1 MHYAHCVPHLLARTI
16 GRVLLALAMLAAIP
30 AAAQPAAGSI
40 HREFLPLGSGS
51 SVPLP
56 EGSWEVARSDTY
68 LVGPTQWQFHILRN
82 QSANSSVPVMIVR
95 HTTTTGQWGNTGCQA
110 QQSTHFMVNE
120 HGTRPSELLNK
131 CSRFFALPDPRT
143 WGEAIA
149 KNANPPFRNWW
160 MPVLPGLS
168 EVLATLN
175 TPSALLG
182 EMRVQQTNNRIVQV
196 EALIY
201 PPPGMRS
208 SEFRRRFVEG
218 TPAPEHDILGSWA
231 SIYIEAIQKSFLDKK
246 PQAILPLAM
255 GPVPQRLG
263 GPTLVAAA
271 TPAPAA
277 PAPAAL
283 APPPAAPTPAP
294 ARVNP
299 PVAAVPAPAL
309 AAPAPA
315 PAPVIAQ
322 APAPAA
328 AAAANNAAAAAERE
342 RIERERRAL
351 EQERQQVNQQLEA
364 MRQMLAKLQQ
374 ENAAAAKAQEARATA
389 AAAAPAAPPAPAAP
403 VVFAN
408 RKALVIGNDNYTHV
422 SKLMNAVADAEAMS
436 KSLEAVGYKVTKHV
450 NLDERRFKQV
460 LRDFRQNVQGGDEV
474 LFFFAGHGVQLGNAN
489 YLLPVDIRG
498 DGEDQ
503 VKDESILLQKIL
515 DEFDEKK
522 AKFTLAVIDACRDN
536 PFKSSKGR
544 AIGGRGLAPTSA
556 ATGQMVMFSAGAG
569 QQALDRLGDND
580 KERNGLFT
588 RIFVREM
595 TKPGVSVDRVL
606 RNVRNE
612 VVRLAKSVG
621 HEQTPALYDQA
632 IGEFFFKQ

>member
-1 MHYAHCVPHLLARTI
+1 MSDARTRFLSI
-16 GRVLLALAMLAAIP
+16 ARGLRSALAALTLAIALP
-30 AAAQPAAGSI
+30 AAAQPAVGSI
-40 HREFLPLGSGS
+40 HRDFVPLGSGS
-51 SVPLP
+51 SVALP
-56 EGSWEVARSDTY
+56 EGSWELTHSAPYVSGGGAAWQAYVLKNQSPDAGIPY
-68 LVGPTQWQFHILRN
+68 LVVRHSTATARWGPTACQTL
-82 QSANSSVPVMIVR
+82 SS
-95 HTTTTGQWGNTGCQA
+95 
-110 QQSTHFMVNE
+110 STHFMTNE
-120 HGTRPSELLNK
+120 HGTRSSEILNK
-131 CSRFFALPDPRT
+131 CSRFFAIGDSKALIENYPQHNDPGTR
-143 WGEAIA
+143 A
-149 KNANPPFRNWW
+149 WW
-160 MPVLPGLS
+160 KEVVPGLQGLRQTS
-168 EVLATLN
+168 GISVLLAEL
-175 TPSALLG
+175 
-182 EMRVQQTNNRIVQV
+182 RVQLFNQRAVQV
-196 EALIY
+196 EAFLY
-201 PPPGMRS
+201 PPRGVRAPQ
-208 SEFRRRFVEG
+208 FRQRFIDG
-218 TPAPEHDILGSWA
+218 KPDPEHDILNNWA
-231 SIYIEAIQKSFLDKK
+231 SIYIESMQKTFFDLK
-246 PQAILPLAM
+246 PQSVMPLAYT
-255 GPVPQRLG
+255 PNLQRGTGATQL
-263 GPTLVAAA
+263 AAT

-277 PAPAAL
+277 PTTTPAA
-283 APPPAAPTPAP
+283 TPVP
-294 ARVNP
+294 
-299 PVAAVPAPAL
+299 VPAPVATA
-309 AAPAPA
+309 AAP
-315 PAPVIAQ
+315 
-322 APAPAA
+322 
-328 AAAANNAAAAAERE
+328 NADTQAERQRLE
-342 RIERERRAL
+342 NERRAF
-351 EQERQQVNQQLEA
+351 EQERQQVAQQLET
-364 MRQMLAKLQQ
+364 MRQMLARLQQ
-374 ENAAAAKAQEARATA
+374 ENAAAVA
-389 AAAAPAAPPAPAAP
+389 AAAAAATRAQEAQNRAAAAPPPPAPAGP
-403 VVFAN
+403 VIYAQ
-408 RKALVIGNDNYTHV
+408 RKALVIGNDNYTQV
-422 SKLMNAVADAEAMS
+422 SKLTNAVADAEAMA

-536 PFKSSKGR
+536 PFKTKGR

-595 TKPGVSVDRVL
+595 AKPGVSVDRVL